1 MCGAPQ
7 ASKSSCMNEWLV
19 CCTDSSAF
27 ILINT
32 LIEVFIT
39 LMIIKMY
46 LKKEKNLMV
55 SRQKQEH

>member
-7 ASKSSCMNEWLV
+7 ARKSSYMNEWLV

-39 LMIIKMY
+39 LMIIKNVF
-46 LKKEKNLMV
+46 KEQNLMM